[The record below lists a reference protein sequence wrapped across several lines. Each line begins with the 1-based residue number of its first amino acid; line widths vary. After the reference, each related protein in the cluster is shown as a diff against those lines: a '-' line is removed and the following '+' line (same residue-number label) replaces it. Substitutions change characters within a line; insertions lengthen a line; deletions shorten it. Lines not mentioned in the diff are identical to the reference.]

1 MNHSK
6 YGLNEP
12 FYKWIDEV
20 RRAKRK
26 EKELL
31 EKLEYYNVKFM
42 GYKGVNYG
50 GLPGGGRSKG
60 DEDMLYWL
68 DKIDEVGRRLSRL
81 QPTIEKYNIFLNLLE
96 SNEKALLS
104 FIIESSL
111 ATNDYCEKFKMSKQR
126 YYDSINLIARKQI
139 LIEKFKKK

>member
-20 RRAKRK
+20 RRAFRK

-68 DKIDEVGRRLSRL
+68 DKIDEL
-81 QPTIEKYNIFLNLLE
+81 
-96 SNEKALLS
+96 
-104 FIIESSL
+104 
-111 ATNDYCEKFKMSKQR
+111 SKQLQVC
-126 YYDSINLIARKQI
+126 SSKINESAKLGELCNHTEKIVLNSLIKHPIFETDFLFEDKIDRNKYRQTINVLYRKWAEM
-139 LIEKFKKK
+139 LKKR

>member
-20 RRAKRK
+20 RRALRK

-50 GLPGGGRSKG
+50 GLPGGGRIKG

-68 DKIDEVGRRLSRL
+68 DKIDCVERELSSL
-81 QPTIEKYNIFLNLLE
+81 QPIIEKYNVFLNTLDP
-96 SNEKALLS
+96 NHKTVLLS
-104 FIIESSL
+104 VIEGSL
-111 ATNDYCEKFKMSKQR
+111 ASKNCSEKLNVSKQK
-126 YYDSINLIARKQI
+126 YYDMINQIVRKAI
-139 LIEKFKKK
+139 LFINN